1 MTEQQVCPR
10 CCRSLPPEI
19 DQKRRGRRRIWCS
32 DDCRRQAHAERVAAE
47 RAGLAVRVVEVP
59 RTALPPRN
67 RPLTAA
73 ETAELVLADQSSCIA
88 LLEALTEQARRKQ
101 LDNQVR
107 SAVLKL
113 ARMALPHA

>member
-1 MTEQQVCPR
+1 
-10 CCRSLPPEI
+10 
-19 DQKRRGRRRIWCS
+19 
-32 DDCRRQAHAERVAAE
+32 
-47 RAGLAVRVVEVP
+47 LAVRVVEVP